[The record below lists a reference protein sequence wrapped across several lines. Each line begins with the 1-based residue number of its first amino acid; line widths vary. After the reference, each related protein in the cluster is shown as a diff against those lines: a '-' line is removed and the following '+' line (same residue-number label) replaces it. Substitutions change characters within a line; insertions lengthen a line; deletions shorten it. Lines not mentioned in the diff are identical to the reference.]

1 LELLRGAPLERV
13 LFLSDEAG
21 DAPRLRG
28 IIEEAWQDVGR
39 RSGQTVHIV
48 QLQGESDAELE
59 GLFRFA
65 AQAEGSTP
73 KVSSRSTP

>member
-1 LELLRGAPLERV
+1 V

-28 IIEEAWQDVGR
+28 IIEEAWRAVGR
-39 RSGQTVHIV
+39 RSGQTVRIV

-59 GLFRFA
+59 GLFRVT
-65 AQAEGSTP
+65 AQADGSQP
-73 KVSSRSTP
+73 MAS